1 MSILVVDDQ
10 FINIL
15 TLSRLLQTLNY
26 DVLQAK
32 DGQEGLELFLR
43 HRQSIAL
50 VFLDLAM
57 PVLDGWATVTKM
69 RSFEEEHG
77 MVQVPIVAYTS
88 EDVSLGSPGWARCI
102 EIGFSAMVVKPLDR
116 PRTQRLLSRY
126 VIGEAPPAPPPS
138 ICTSCRSSME
148 VFSSQAALPGRS
160 LQGSRSSGSFVQY
173 LGTSSGWDAVRNS
186 SFYAS
191 ALPGPLSQ
199 PAER

>member
-1 MSILVVDDQ
+1 MEEARDGAGMAPKVDDQ

-26 DVLQAK
+26 NVLQAK

-102 EIGFSAMVVKPLDR
+102 EIGFSAMV
-116 PRTQRLLSRY
+116 
-126 VIGEAPPAPPPS
+126 
-138 ICTSCRSSME
+138 
-148 VFSSQAALPGRS
+148 
-160 LQGSRSSGSFVQY
+160 GSRSSGSFVQY

-191 ALPGPLSQ
+191 ALPGPPSQ